1 MRPLKELFDLS
12 GRVAIVTGGSRG
24 LGEEMAEG
32 LAEAGASLMLCARRE
47 QWLTPTLDTFRGRGF
62 RAEGMVCD
70 VSAPEQVQAVVD
82 KTVAAYGKVD
92 ILVNNAGISWG
103 AEPEDM
109 PFEKWQKVIDT
120 NLTGAFLFSQAAGR
134 EMLKNKYGRIINIA
148 SIAGIHASVNGAH
161 YAGYAASKAG
171 LMGLTRE
178 LAASWGRSNIR
189 VNAIAPGFFHSR
201 LADPA
206 IVHAEPHIKAT
217 SPIPRVGDAGELKG
231 VAVFLASDASNY
243 ITGQTIVVDGGRTI
257 AYVPVKPSDRVRG
270 WTTTTIGSRTIRA
283 TRNGRCTKLFGA
295 PRLKAATFPRRHF
308 WAPTSRSASSR
319 TRSTGLPLPW
329 RVMASSRAIA
339 SASCCRIARST

>member
-1 MRPLKELFDLS
+1 MRPLNELYDLT

-32 LAEAGASLMLCARRE
+32 LAEAGAALMLCARRE
-47 QWLTPTLDTFRGRGF
+47 QWLTPTLETFRGRGF
-62 RAEGMVCD
+62 KVEGMVCD
-70 VSAPEQVQAVVD
+70 VANPEQVQAVVD
-82 KTVAAYGKVD
+82 QTVAVYGKVD

-103 AEPEDM
+103 EEPETM
-109 PFEKWQKVIDT
+109 PLEKWQKVIDV

-134 EMLKNKYGRIINIA
+134 EMLKQKYGRIINIA
-148 SIAGIHASVNGAH
+148 SIAGLHASVNGSH

-217 SPIPRVGDAGELKG
+217 SPIPRVGDEGELKG
-231 VAVFLASDASNY
+231 VAVFLAADASNY

-257 AYVPVKPSDRVRG
+257 A
-270 WTTTTIGSRTIRA
+270 
-283 TRNGRCTKLFGA
+283 
-295 PRLKAATFPRRHF
+295 
-308 WAPTSRSASSR
+308 
-319 TRSTGLPLPW
+319 
-329 RVMASSRAIA
+329 
-339 SASCCRIARST
+339 